1 MSRCCVLLS
10 TQKKIT
16 KRDDEDDNDFDE
28 DGNGD
33 DKDFDDALLYLITF
47 IKGNGSVGGHLE
59 DMRRSKL
66 TFIKV

>member
-16 KRDDEDDNDFDE
+16 KRDDEDDNDVDE

-33 DKDFDDALLYLITF
+33 DKDFDDALFNNFYKRQWKCWRSF
-47 IKGNGSVGGHLE
+47 GGYEEKQAH
-59 DMRRSKL
+59 
-66 TFIKV
+66 FY